1 MILVHGGIEFKMNSI
16 LTSIKKLLGIAE
28 GYDVFDND
36 LIMHINSVFFIL
48 YQLGVGRDP
57 STPFTISGDADEW
70 TDFIDAN
77 QVDLVKSYIYL
88 KVRLLF
94 DPPQNSSLLQAI
106 KDQIAEFEWRGVVS
120 TGK

>member
-1 MILVHGGIEFKMNSI
+1 MNSI
-16 LTSIKKLLGIAE
+16 LNSIKKLIGMDESYHA
-28 GYDVFDND
+28 FDQD
-36 LIMHINSVFFIL
+36 LIIHINSVFYIL

-57 STPFTISGDADEW
+57 SMPFSITDDADEW
-70 TDFIDAN
+70 TDFVDAN
-77 QVDLVKSYIYL
+77 QVELVKSYVYL

-94 DPPQNSSLLQAI
+94 DPPQNSSLLQAM

>member
-1 MILVHGGIEFKMNSI
+1 MNSI
-16 LTSIKKLLGIAE
+16 LTSIKKLLGITE
-28 GYDVFDND
+28 EYDVFDND

-57 STPFTISGDADEW
+57 STPFTISGAADEW